1 MTPDTPV
8 PSNDKPPFKS
18 AIITL
23 IGRPNS
29 GKSTLLNSVVG
40 EEVSIVSPLPQTTR
54 LNSRGIYT
62 DDTMQL
68 VFVDTPGVHQGK
80 HTLNHAMLQ
89 EARRALDES
98 VDLICYLVDLSR
110 EFGEEERFVA
120 SLVSSVK
127 KTRTLIIFNKT
138 DLVPNARAGMEAFFK
153 HFPGLSTSPFTSMAA
168 NSKDAR
174 AQFITT
180 ITPFIHEGPLYFDA
194 DDLTD
199 ASMRTIAA
207 EFIRKHIINLTTDEV
222 PHAVFV
228 EIDSYKETA
237 ERHSIIATIHVET
250 TGQRGIVVGKGGAGI
265 TQIKR
270 LAKRDIADLA
280 GVPVSLTCHVK
291 VTPHWR
297 DSASFLRHMG
307 VQYKP

>member
-1 MTPDTPV
+1 MTTDTPI
-8 PSNDKPPFKS
+8 PSDNATPFKS

-29 GKSTLLNSVVG
+29 GKSTLLNTVVG

-98 VDLICYLVDLSR
+98 VDLICYMVDLSR

-127 KTRTLIIFNKT
+127 KTKTLIIFNKT
-138 DLVPNARAGMEAFFK
+138 DLVPDPTRCMEAFFK
-153 HFPGLSTSPFTSMAA
+153 NFPGLSTSPFISMAA
-168 NSKDAR
+168 TTKDAR
-174 AQFITT
+174 DQFITT

-194 DDLTD
+194 DDMTD
-199 ASMRTIAA
+199 SSMRQIAA
-207 EFIRKHIINLTTDEV
+207 EFIRKHIIAHTTEEV

-250 TGQRGIVVGKGGAGI
+250 TGQRGIVVGKGGAI
-265 TQIKR
+265 IARIKKS
-270 LAKRDIADLA
+270 AKMDISKLA
-280 GVPVSLTCHVK
+280 GAPVSLTVHVK
-291 VTPHWR
+291 VSPHWR
-297 DSASFLRHMG
+297 DSHSFLRHMG
-307 VQYKP
+307 VQFKP